1 MKSYPADRIR
11 NIGLFSHGGA
21 GKTSLVE
28 AFLLVSGGTNR
39 LGSIEDGST
48 MSDFDPDEIKRSMS
62 ISTSIIPIE
71 WEDHKINVLDVPGY
85 ADFIGEVHAAMRVVD
100 GAVIL
105 IDSSAG
111 VEVGTERIWRMC
123 EEHKLPRLIFANKMN
138 RENADF
144 KRTVESVR
152 AAFGKSV
159 APIQFPI
166 GSDRTF
172 KGVVDLLSN
181 TAMVFS
187 DDAAGAV
194 EVVAIPSELA
204 EECAFHRKAVVE
216 SIAEHNEDLMLRYLD
231 DEEISDQ
238 ELFSELR
245 SCIEDGS
252 VTPMLCGATQYTRC
266 IQPLLSAIVRELPA
280 ASERRQPAT
289 IDGNHVELRADDNDP
304 FAALAFKTV
313 ADPHVGRVTYFRVF
327 SGSMP
332 AHSQVR
338 NSSRGT
344 DERIGQPFYPLGK
357 DHIATDRIS
366 AGDIGGVSKLGSV
379 RTGDTL
385 CGSNAAIVVER
396 IHYPEPAYSAAVHAR
411 SKADLDKLSQ
421 ALSRLQEE
429 DPTLVVSR
437 DPASGETIVSG
448 MGESHI
454 QIALDRMTRRSG
466 VQVDVTLPRVAY
478 RETISAPTRAEYKH
492 KKQTGGAGQ
501 YGHVFLEL
509 EPLTEGE
516 FEFCEQ
522 VVGGSVPRNYFP
534 AVEKGIRE
542 ALESGPL
549 AGYPV
554 VNVKATLTD
563 GSYHDVDSNE
573 MAFKIAAKEAFK
585 RGLSAAQ
592 PTLLEP
598 IAKLRVT
605 VPDAFLGD
613 VMSDLNG
620 KRAHVNGIEP
630 GDDGETVIEAHAPAA
645 EIQRYAMDLRSITQ
659 GRGRYKAEFDHYQS
673 VPRHLVDGIRQ
684 RAVQSSNGSS

>member
-1 MKSYPADRIR
+1 MKQYPAERIR

-39 LGSIEDGST
+39 LGRIEDGST
-48 MSDFDPDEIKRSMS
+48 TSDFDPDEIKRGMS

-85 ADFIGEVHAAMRVVD
+85 ADFIGEAHAAMRVVD
-100 GAVIL
+100 GVVIL

-111 VEVGTERIWRMC
+111 VEVGTEHLWRMC
-123 EEHKLPRLIFANKMN
+123 EERKLPRLIFANKMN

-152 AAFGKSV
+152 EAFGKSV

-194 EVVAIPSELA
+194 EIVPIPDELA
-204 EECAFHRKAVVE
+204 EECASYRKAVIE
-216 SIAEHNEDLMLRYLD
+216 SIAEHNEELMIRYLD
-231 DEEISDQ
+231 DEDISDE

-245 SCIEDGS
+245 ACIEDGT

-266 IQPLLSAIVRELPA
+266 IQPLLSAIVRELPP
-280 ASERRQPAT
+280 ASQRSEPAR
-289 IDGNHVELRADDNDP
+289 ISGESGEVSADPNGP
-304 FAALAFKTV
+304 LAALAFKTV

-327 SGSMP
+327 SGTIA
-332 AHSQVR
+332 AHSHVR
-338 NSSRGT
+338 NASRET
-344 DERIGQPFYPLGK
+344 DERIGQPFYPFGK
-357 DHIATDRIS
+357 DHIATDVVS
-366 AGDIGGVSKLGSV
+366 AGDIGGVAKLASV
-379 RTGDTL
+379 MTGDTL
-385 CGSNAAIVVER
+385 CGEHADLMLDSISVPVSG
-396 IHYPEPAYSAAVHAR
+396 YSAAVHAR
-411 SKADLDKLSQ
+411 SKADLDKLGQ
-421 ALSRLQEE
+421 ALNRLHEE
-429 DPTLVVSR
+429 DPTLLVSR
-437 DPASGETIVSG
+437 DPASGETILSG
-448 MGESHI
+448 IGEPHV

-466 VQVDVTLPRVAY
+466 VHVDLALPKVAY

-501 YGHVFLEL
+501 YGHVFLQL
-509 EPLTEGE
+509 EPLSEAE
-516 FEFCEQ
+516 FEFSAE

-542 ALESGPL
+542 ALEAGPL
-549 AGYPV
+549 AGFPV
-554 VNVKATLTD
+554 VNVRATLTD
-563 GSYHDVDSNE
+563 GTYHDVDSNE
-573 MAFKIAAKEAFK
+573 MAFKIAAREAFK
-585 RGLSAAQ
+585 RGVTEANPS
-592 PTLLEP
+592 LLEP
-598 IAKLRVT
+598 ISRVSVT
-605 VPDAFLGD
+605 VPDACLGD
-613 VMSDLNG
+613 VMSDLNA

-630 GDDGETVIEAHAPAA
+630 GEHGDSRIEAFAPSA

-659 GRGRYKAEFDHYQS
+659 GRGTFTAEFDHYQS
-673 VPRHLVDGIRQ
+673 VPAHLVAGICQ
-684 RAVQSSNGSS
+684 RSDSSAIASS

>member
-1 MKSYPADRIR
+1 MKQYPAERIR

-39 LGSIEDGST
+39 LGRIEDGST
-48 MSDFDPDEIKRSMS
+48 TSDFDPDEIKRAMS
-62 ISTSIIPIE
+62 ISTSVIPIE

-85 ADFIGEVHAAMRVVD
+85 ADFIGEAHAAIRVVD

-111 VEVGTERIWRMC
+111 VEVGTERLWNMC
-123 EEHKLPRLIFANKMN
+123 DERKLPRLIFANKMN

-144 KRTVESVR
+144 ERTLESVR
-152 AAFGKSV
+152 QAFGKSV

-194 EVVAIPSELA
+194 EIVPIPDELA
-204 EECAFHRKAVVE
+204 EECASYRKAVVE
-216 SIAEHNEDLMLRYLD
+216 SIAEHNEELMLRYLD
-231 DEEISDQ
+231 DEEISDE
-238 ELFSELR
+238 ELFRELR
-245 SCIEDGS
+245 ACIEDGT

-266 IQPLLSAIVRELPA
+266 IQPLLSAIVRELPP
-280 ASERRQPAT
+280 ASGRS
-289 IDGNHVELRADDNDP
+289 ELARIGGESGELSADEEGP
-304 FAALAFKTV
+304 LAALAFKTV
-313 ADPHVGRVTYFRVF
+313 ADPHVGRITYFRVF
-327 SGSMP
+327 SGTMT
-332 AHSQVR
+332 AHSHVR
-338 NSSRGT
+338 NTSRGT
-344 DERIGQPFYPLGK
+344 DERIGQPFHPFGK
-357 DHIATDRIS
+357 EHIPADRIS
-366 AGDIGGVSKLGSV
+366 AGDIGGVAKLASV
-379 RTGDTL
+379 MTGDTL
-385 CGSNAAIVVER
+385 CAENADIVLAS
-396 IHYPEPAYSAAVHAR
+396 ISLPEPGYSAAVHAR

-421 ALSRLQEE
+421 ALTRLHEE

-437 DPASGETIVSG
+437 DLASGETIVSG
-448 MGESHI
+448 IGEPHI

-466 VQVDVTLPRVAY
+466 VHVDVALPKVAY

-501 YGHVFLEL
+501 YGHVFLAL
-509 EPLTEGE
+509 EPFSEGE
-516 FEFCEQ
+516 FEFSAQ

-542 ALESGPL
+542 ALETGPL
-549 AGYPV
+549 AGFPV

-563 GSYHDVDSNE
+563 GTYHDVDSNE
-573 MAFKIAAKEAFK
+573 MAFKVAAKEAFK
-585 RGLSAAQ
+585 RGVREAQ

-598 IAKLRVT
+598 VSRVCVT
-605 VPDAFLGD
+605 VPDSCLGD

-630 GDDGETVIEAHAPAA
+630 DEHGDSRIEAFAPSA
-645 EIQRYAMDLRSITQ
+645 ELQRYAMDLRSITQ
-659 GRGRYKAEFDHYQS
+659 GRGTFTAEFNHYQS
-673 VPRHLVDGIRQ
+673 VPTHLIDEICQ
-684 RAVQSSNGSS
+684 RASANINL

>member
-1 MKSYPADRIR
+1 MKQYPAERIR
-11 NIGLFSHGGA
+11 NVGLFSHGGA

-28 AFLLVSGGTNR
+28 AFLLVSGGTKR
-39 LGSIEDGST
+39 LGKIEDGST
-48 MSDFDPDEIKRSMS
+48 VSDFDPDEIKRGMS
-62 ISTSIIPIE
+62 ISTSIVPIE

-85 ADFIGEVHAAMRVVD
+85 ADFIGEAHAAMRVVD

-105 IDSSAG
+105 VDSSAG
-111 VEVGTERIWRMC
+111 VEVGTEHIWNMC
-123 EEHKLPRLIFANKMN
+123 EERKLPRLIFANKMN

-144 KRTVESVR
+144 KRTLDSVR

-172 KGVVDLLSN
+172 RGVVDLLSN

-194 EVVAIPSELA
+194 EIIPIPDDLA
-204 EECAFHRKAVVE
+204 EECALHRKAVVE
-216 SIAEHNEDLMLRYLD
+216 SIAEHNEELMLRYLD

-266 IQPLLSAIVRELPA
+266 IQPLLSAIVRELPP
-280 ASERRQPAT
+280 ASQRIEPAR
-289 IDGNHVELRADDNDP
+289 INGQDGELTADENGP

-327 SGSMP
+327 SGGMS
-332 AHSQVR
+332 AHSHVR
-338 NSSRGT
+338 NGSRGT
-344 DERIGQPFYPLGK
+344 DERIGQPFYPFGK
-357 DHIATDRIS
+357 EHIAADRITV
-366 AGDIGGVSKLGSV
+366 GDIGGVAKLASV
-379 RTGDTL
+379 MTGDTL
-385 CGSNAAIVVER
+385 CAENADIVL
-396 IHYPEPAYSAAVHAR
+396 EPIRFPASSYSAAVHAK

-421 ALSRLQEE
+421 ALTRLQEE
-429 DPTLVVSR
+429 DPTLVISR

-448 MGESHI
+448 MGEPHI
-454 QIALDRMTRRSG
+454 QIALDRMSRRSG
-466 VQVDVTLPRVAY
+466 VQVDVALPRVAY

-516 FEFCEQ
+516 FEFSEQ

-542 ALESGPL
+542 ALEAGPL
-549 AGYPV
+549 AGFPV

-585 RGLSAAQ
+585 RGVSTAQ

-598 IAKLRVT
+598 VSRLRVT

-620 KRAHVNGIEP
+620 KRAHVNGIAP
-630 GDDGETVIEAHAPAA
+630 GEHGDTIIEAFAPSA

-659 GRGRYKAEFDHYQS
+659 GRGTFTAEFDHYQP
-673 VPRHLVDGIRQ
+673 VPTHLVDGIRQ
-684 RAVQSSNGSS
+684 HATAGANGSS